1 MKPEI
6 LPDDFFKSDIR
17 VGTIIEARPFP
28 EARKPAIQLHIDF
41 GDRGILQ
48 SSAQITARY
57 SPELLIGTQVIAVLN
72 FPSRRIAGFRSDC
85 LVLGATNHEGDV
97 VLLRPDQFTPP
108 GWVVA

>member
-1 MKPEI
+1 MKI
-6 LPDDFFKSDIR
+6 LPEDFFKADIR
-17 VGTIIEARPFP
+17 VGTILEARPFP
-28 EARKPAIQLHIDF
+28 EARKPAIQLLIDF

-48 SSAQITARY
+48 SSAQLTVRY

-97 VLLRPDQFTPP
+97 ILLRPDQFTPP
-108 GWVVA
+108 GWEVA